1 MLRFSGNLTDEP
13 VLSRLSK
20 KFNVRFNIRAGGI
33 QKLQN
38 GKVGTLLTDITGEK
52 AELEK
57 AFAYLKSEGIF
68 VEKRMRVS
76 NSLHKI
82 ENR

>member
-1 MLRFSGNLTDEP
+1 M
-13 VLSRLSK
+13 
-20 KFNVRFNIRAGGI
+20 
-33 QKLQN
+33 QN

-68 VEKRMRVS
+68 VEKTDAG
-76 NSLHKI
+76 K
-82 ENR
+82 